1 MQIKRDI
8 GELDEMGGIL
18 LHFCL
23 SLRKYSLQINR
34 SKISSHSCNSKPV
47 NLVNPLTTPILNLY
61 RVKPIHPVATIA
73 KKTRDLLKFYRRC
86 IFGIERSIIAKIS
99 EH

>member
-1 MQIKRDI
+1 MNVDGPKRGFLVTCPGQGNHMQIKRDI

-34 SKISSHSCNSKPV
+34 S
-47 NLVNPLTTPILNLY
+47 
-61 RVKPIHPVATIA
+61 
-73 KKTRDLLKFYRRC
+73 
-86 IFGIERSIIAKIS
+86 
-99 EH
+99 